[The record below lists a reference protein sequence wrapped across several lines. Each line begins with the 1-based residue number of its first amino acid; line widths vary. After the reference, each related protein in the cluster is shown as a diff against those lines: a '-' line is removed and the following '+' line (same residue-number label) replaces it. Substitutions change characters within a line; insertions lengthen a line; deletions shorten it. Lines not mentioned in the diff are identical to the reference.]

1 MQYLESFAKPPKYL
15 SQEDDNIGNINP
27 EFLEWDQQDQLLVSW
42 LLSSMPEGILTRMVG
57 CDLASQIWSKLNL
70 YFAAQTRAKISRLKI
85 LLQNVKKNSLSI
97 NDFLSKVKNIVDRLA
112 SVGHTVSSSDHI
124 ESIFNGLPIEYDTFI
139 ITVNSITEDYTVEE
153 IESLLLA

>member
-1 MQYLESFAKPPKYL
+1 M
-15 SQEDDNIGNINP
+15 I
-27 EFLEWDQQDQLLVSW
+27 
-42 LLSSMPEGILTRMVG
+42 
-57 CDLASQIWSKLNL
+57 
-70 YFAAQTRAKISRLKI
+70 
-85 LLQNVKKNSLSI
+85 
-97 NDFLSKVKNIVDRLA
+97 SKVKNIVDRLA